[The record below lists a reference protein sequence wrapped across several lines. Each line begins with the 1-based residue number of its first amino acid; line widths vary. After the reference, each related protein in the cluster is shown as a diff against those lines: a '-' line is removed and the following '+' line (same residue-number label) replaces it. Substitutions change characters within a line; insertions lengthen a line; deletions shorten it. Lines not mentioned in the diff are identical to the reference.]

1 MNLQDWKLLV
11 ELYNH
16 KSISKASEAL
26 FVSQPAL
33 TRRLK
38 QIEEEFS
45 TIITLRSSKGIVFT
59 PQGERLV
66 EYSRNMLTQYQEISK
81 SLETSENIAGTLQ
94 IASSLTQTQFFLPAL
109 LQEFS
114 LLHPAVNFEVE
125 THFST
130 SCIKA
135 LNMRKVQLALFRGE
149 HYGIF
154 EKKLLASH
162 FAYVVY
168 HQPFLLSELPNLPY
182 ISFESDHSSTNLR
195 DSWWYDHF
203 NNAPYTAMTTKN
215 VNVCYEMVRH
225 GLGFGIFLNSD
236 IWSHNKDLYY
246 QQLFFANH
254 QPVIRNDWIGYRK
267 EALNLEPVSAFVHYT
282 LDYSQRC
289 QKNQASLDLQNF

>member
-11 ELYNH
+11 ELHQY
-16 KSISKASEAL
+16 KSISKASETL

-66 EYSRNMLTQYQEISK
+66 EYSRDMLKQYNQIVK
-81 SLETSENIAGTLQ
+81 SMETSENIVGTLR

-114 LLHPAVNFEVE
+114 QLHPGVSFEVE
-125 THFST
+125 TNFSA
-130 SCIKA
+130 SCMKA
-135 LNMRKVQLALFRGE
+135 LNTHKVQIALFRGE
-149 HYGIF
+149 HYGTF
-154 EKKLLASH
+154 EKELLATHS
-162 FAYVVY
+162 AYIVY
-168 HQPFLLSELPNLPY
+168 HQPFSLSDLPNMPY
-182 ISFESDHSSTNLR
+182 ISFESDHSSTNIR
-195 DSWWYDHF
+195 ESWWYDHF
-203 NNAPYTAMTTKN
+203 DTAPYTAMTTKN

-225 GLGFGIFLNSD
+225 GLGYGIFLNSE
-236 IWSHNKDLYY
+236 IWAHNNDLCY
-246 QQLFFANH
+246 QQLFYKNQ

-267 EALNLEPVSAFVHYT
+267 ESLKLEPVSSFIRYT
-282 LDYSQRC
+282 LKYSQKC
-289 QKNQASLDLQNF
+289 QQNQPSLDIRNF